1 MKTKLIL
8 NIIAVIITIIEEIS
22 SHTLFPGVKSFQE
35 QTCLNVTS
43 PTNPEACTSII
54 AENQQDSCCYITY
67 KNESLD
73 SEISRCGFLENTE
86 YGIRLYKRIFAGY
99 KNVKILCESSL
110 ERNFILFIFILFFL
124 II

>member
-8 NIIAVIITIIEEIS
+8 NIIIITTIIEEIN

-35 QTCLNVTS
+35 QACLNVTS
-43 PTNPEACTSII
+43 PSNAGACTSII
-54 AENQQDSCCYITY
+54 AENPQDSCCYITY
-67 KNESLD
+67 KDESLD
-73 SEISRCGFLENTE
+73 QEISRCGFLENTE
-86 YGIRLYKRIFAGY
+86 YGIRLYKRIYAGY
-99 KNVKILCESSL
+99 KNVKIQCESRF